1 MYSFNTLELILI
13 WINKKH
19 NVSNNSKLLNNIFYI
34 VLQHDHWDKS
44 KLYIFNGGK
53 LQMIKWSINK
63 HRSCFF
69 NNFFVDLFSLFEKQ
83 NALLFLNLIK
93 SIPVYKNNLIYILY
107 NLCNTNTFLGFF
119 LICAT
124 WKIKDSMY
132 VVEYYQRSWTVIL
145 NINALSNNNL
155 SQPWIFNLLTS
166 MINSW
171 SFSLEK

>member
-34 VLQHDHWDKS
+34 VLQHDHWVKS
-44 KLYIFNGGK
+44 KLDIFNGGK

-69 NNFFVDLFSLFEKQ
+69 NNFFEDFFSLFEKQ

-93 SIPVYKNNLIYILY
+93 IIPVYKNNLIYILY
-107 NLCNTNTFLGFF
+107 NLYNTNTFLRFFSYMCHLKNKGFDVCCRI
-119 LICAT
+119 LS
-124 WKIKDSMY
+124 K
-132 VVEYYQRSWTVIL
+132 IL
-145 NINALSNNNL
+145 NRYLKYKRL
-155 SQPWIFNLLTS
+155 V
-166 MINSW
+166 
-171 SFSLEK
+171 

>member
-69 NNFFVDLFSLFEKQ
+69 NNFFEDFFSLFEKQ

-93 SIPVYKNNLIYILY
+93 IIPVYKNNLIYILY
-107 NLCNTNTFLGFF
+107 NLYNTNTFLRFFSYMCHLKNKGFDVCCR
-119 LICAT
+119 IPS
-124 WKIKDSMY
+124 K
-132 VVEYYQRSWTVIL
+132 VL
-145 NINALSNNNL
+145 NRYLKYKRL
-155 SQPWIFNLLTS
+155 V
-166 MINSW
+166 
-171 SFSLEK
+171 

>member
-93 SIPVYKNNLIYILY
+93 IIPVYKNNLIYILY
-107 NLCNTNTFLGFF
+107 NLYNTNTFLRFFSYMCHLKNKGFDVCCRI
-119 LICAT
+119 LS
-124 WKIKDSMY
+124 K
-132 VVEYYQRSWTVIL
+132 IL
-145 NINALSNNNL
+145 NRYFKYKRLV
-155 SQPWIFNLLTS
+155 
-166 MINSW
+166 
-171 SFSLEK
+171 